1 MFRKL
6 VVALAIPALAS
17 AQNQMQT
24 PMRQGSDTIPRLR
37 PNPDTT
43 FRPISL
49 ADALRLARENNV
61 SNITAANSV
70 RSSNL
75 QVRSARAELFP
86 SLSAS
91 AGQGISAGDRVGQ
104 SGTLVPYTAAWTYNT
119 GLSLNQTLFD
129 AGKSFADVRA
139 AKAGV
144 AAQEANQVAQQF
156 NVSLNVK
163 QQYNSVLAAR
173 EAEAAADAQLALAQ
187 QQLQVSIARV
197 NAGAANVSDSLNNV
211 VAVGN
216 AQLNI
221 LNAQQNARA
230 ASAAL
235 TRLVGTPYLVTA
247 VASDTIELSHTP
259 VDSATLMA
267 WALDG
272 PTIRQAQAQV
282 TSAQAQY
289 RSARTGYFPT
299 ISARAN
305 YSGSGTGKYGFG
317 SDPFPYS
324 RGLNLSLNFP
334 IFQGYQRENN
344 IASAQI
350 AQDNAQAQIKDQ
362 RLLAQQTII
371 TQIGLLRNDEE
382 KMRVQQINVR
392 ASEEALRVN
401 QQRYALGAG
410 TLLDVLT
417 SQSNLILAR
426 QQLIQTRLDYRN
438 ARAQIE
444 ATIGRDLP

>member
-1 MFRKL
+1 MFTKL
-6 VVALAIPALAS
+6 IPLLAVPVVLG
-17 AQNQMQT
+17 AQQVQVQQAT
-24 PMRQGSDTIPRLR
+24 DTA
-37 PNPDTT
+37 
-43 FRPISL
+43 FHAISL
-49 ADALRLARENNV
+49 ADAVRLAKENNV
-61 SNITAANSV
+61 GAITANNSV
-70 RSSNL
+70 RSANL
-75 QVRSARAELFP
+75 QIRSARAQLYP
-86 SLSAS
+86 NVSVT
-91 AGQGISAGDRVGQ
+91 AGQGKSAGDRLGQ
-104 SGTLVPYTAAWTYNT
+104 SGTIVPYNSQWTYNT
-119 GLSLNQTLFD
+119 GLNIQQTLFD

-139 AKAGV
+139 RKADV
-144 AAQEANQVAQQF
+144 ASAEANEVTMEF
-156 NVSLNVK
+156 NIGLQVK
-163 QQYNSVLAAR
+163 QQYNAILAAK
-173 EAEAAADAQLALAQ
+173 EAEAAAQSQLTLAE

-221 LNAQQNARA
+221 LNAQQSSKA

-247 VASDTIELSHTP
+247 TSSDTIELTRTSL
-259 VDSATLMA
+259 DSAALMA

-272 PTIRQAQAQV
+272 PSVRQYQAQFNSAEAAQ
-282 TSAQAQY
+282 
-289 RSARTGYFPT
+289 RSAKTGYLPT
-299 ISARAN
+299 VSASISVN
-305 YSGSGTGKYGFG
+305 GNGTGAYGLNG
-317 SDPFPYS
+317 ADQFPYS
-324 RGLNLSLNFP
+324 RALNLSLNFP
-334 IFQGYQRENN
+334 IFNRYTRENN
-344 IASAQI
+344 IATAQI
-350 AQDNAQAQIKDQ
+350 NAENAQAQIKDQ
-362 RLLAQQTII
+362 KLFAQQTII

-417 SQSNLILAR
+417 SQSNLIVAR

-444 ATIGRDLP
+444 ALIGRDLP

>member
-1 MFRKL
+1 MFNKL
-6 VVALAIPALAS
+6 IPLFAVPVALG
-17 AQNQMQT
+17 AQQMQQ
-24 PMRQGSDTIPRLR
+24 PMQR
-37 PNPDTT
+37 PSDTT
-43 FRPISL
+43 FRQQQSPDTSFHPISL

-61 SNITAANSV
+61 GNLTAANSV

-75 QVRSARAELFP
+75 QVRSARAQLMP
-86 SLSAS
+86 NVTATAGQGKS
-91 AGQGISAGDRVGQ
+91 AGQRLGQ
-104 SGTLVPYTAAWTYNT
+104 SGTLVDYNSAWTYST
-119 GLSLNQTLFD
+119 GLSIQQTIFD
-129 AGKSFADVRA
+129 AGRTFADVRA
-139 AKAGV
+139 RRADV
-144 AAQEANQVAQQF
+144 AAAEAGQVAQQF
-156 NVSLNVK
+156 NVGLQVK
-163 QQYNSVLAAR
+163 QQYNSVLAAK
-173 EAEAAADAQLALAQ
+173 EAEAAARAQLALAD

-235 TRLVGTPYLVTA
+235 TRLVGTNYLVTA
-247 VASDTIELSHTP
+247 VTSDTIELTRTP
-259 VDSATLMA
+259 IDSAALMS
-267 WALDG
+267 WALNG
-272 PTIRQAQAQV
+272 PNVRQSQAQL
-282 TSAQAQY
+282 SAAEASK
-289 RSARTGYFPT
+289 RSAKSAYLPT
-299 ISARAN
+299 VGASFN
-305 YSGSGTGKYGFG
+305 FSGNGTGAYGLNA
-317 SDPFPYS
+317 DPFPYS
-324 RGLNLSLNFP
+324 RALNLNVQFP
-334 IFQGYQRENN
+334 IFNRYSRENSV
-344 IASAQI
+344 ALAQI
-350 AQDNAQAQIKDQ
+350 NAENAQAQIRDE

-371 TQIGLLRNDEE
+371 TQIGLLRNDEQ

-417 SQSNLILAR
+417 SQSNLIIAR

>member
-1 MFRKL
+1 L
-6 VVALAIPALAS
+6 SI
-17 AQNQMQT
+17 QQT
-24 PMRQGSDTIPRLR
+24 I
-37 PNPDTT
+37 
-43 FRPISL
+43 
-49 ADALRLARENNV
+49 
-61 SNITAANSV
+61 
-70 RSSNL
+70 
-75 QVRSARAELFP
+75 
-86 SLSAS
+86 
-91 AGQGISAGDRVGQ
+91 
-104 SGTLVPYTAAWTYNT
+104 
-119 GLSLNQTLFD
+119 FD
-129 AGKSFADVRA
+129 GGRTFADVRA
-139 AKAGV
+139 RKADVV
-144 AAQEANQVAQQF
+144 AAEAGQVAQQF
-156 NVSLNVK
+156 NIGLQVK
-163 QQYNSVLAAR
+163 QQYNAVLAAK
-173 EAEAAADAQLALAQ
+173 EAEAAARAQLALAD

-235 TRLVGTPYLVTA
+235 TRLVGTNYLVTA
-247 VASDTIELSHTP
+247 VTSDTIELTRTAI
-259 VDSATLMA
+259 DSAALMS
-267 WALDG
+267 WALEG
-272 PTIRQAQAQV
+272 PNVRQSQAQL
-282 TSAQAQY
+282 SAAEASK
-289 RSARTGYFPT
+289 RSAKSAYLPT
-299 ISARAN
+299 VGASFN
-305 YSGSGTGKYGFG
+305 FNGNGTGVYGLNG
-317 SDPFPYS
+317 SDQFPYS
-324 RGLNLSLNFP
+324 RALNLNVSFP
-334 IFQGYQRENN
+334 IFNRYTRENN
-344 IASAQI
+344 VALAQI
-350 AQDNAQAQIKDQ
+350 NAENAQAQIRDD

-417 SQSNLILAR
+417 SQSNLIIAR